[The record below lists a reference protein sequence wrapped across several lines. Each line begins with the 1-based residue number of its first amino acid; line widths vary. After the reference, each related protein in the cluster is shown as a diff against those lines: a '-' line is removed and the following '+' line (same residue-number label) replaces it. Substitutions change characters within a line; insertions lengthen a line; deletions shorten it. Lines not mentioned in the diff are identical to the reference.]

1 MTIEK
6 HLVVVEVYNSSRRRS
21 VIYFR
26 ALKKKLAFRLCNT
39 QGYSSPE
46 TLKHTRA
53 FSVHGVYI
61 MGRQCQWLPLVVM
74 QKDYTLNSMY
84 CIFKIQVRLDTRDPR
99 KIIEAG
105 IGYGGKAVEV
115 LLGSV
120 SAIELS
126 GRRSF
131 QKAV

>member
-1 MTIEK
+1 
-6 HLVVVEVYNSSRRRS
+6 
-21 VIYFR
+21 
-26 ALKKKLAFRLCNT
+26 
-39 QGYSSPE
+39 
-46 TLKHTRA
+46 
-53 FSVHGVYI
+53 

-84 CIFKIQVRLDTRDPR
+84 CIFKIQVKSDTRDPR

-105 IGYGGKAVEV
+105 IGYGGKAVEM

-131 QKAV
+131 QRAV

>member
-1 MTIEK
+1 M
-6 HLVVVEVYNSSRRRS
+6 
-21 VIYFR
+21 
-26 ALKKKLAFRLCNT
+26 
-39 QGYSSPE
+39 
-46 TLKHTRA
+46 
-53 FSVHGVYI
+53 HGVYI
-61 MGRQCQWLPLVVM
+61 MGRQWLPLVVM

-84 CIFKIQVRLDTRDPR
+84 CIFKIQVKSDTRDPR

-105 IGYGGKAVEV
+105 IGYGGKVLEG

>member
-1 MTIEK
+1 
-6 HLVVVEVYNSSRRRS
+6 
-21 VIYFR
+21 
-26 ALKKKLAFRLCNT
+26 
-39 QGYSSPE
+39 
-46 TLKHTRA
+46 
-53 FSVHGVYI
+53 
-61 MGRQCQWLPLVVM
+61 MGRQWLPLVVM

-84 CIFKIQVRLDTRDPR
+84 CIFKIQVKSDTRDPR
-99 KIIEAG
+99 KISEAG
-105 IGYGGKAVEV
+105 IGYGSKVVEV

>member
-1 MTIEK
+1 
-6 HLVVVEVYNSSRRRS
+6 
-21 VIYFR
+21 
-26 ALKKKLAFRLCNT
+26 
-39 QGYSSPE
+39 
-46 TLKHTRA
+46 
-53 FSVHGVYI
+53 
-61 MGRQCQWLPLVVM
+61 MGRQWLPLVVM

-84 CIFKIQVRLDTRDPR
+84 CIFKIQVKSDTRDPR
-99 KIIEAG
+99 KMIEAG

>member
-1 MTIEK
+1 M
-6 HLVVVEVYNSSRRRS
+6 
-21 VIYFR
+21 
-26 ALKKKLAFRLCNT
+26 
-39 QGYSSPE
+39 
-46 TLKHTRA
+46 
-53 FSVHGVYI
+53 HGVYI
-61 MGRQCQWLPLVVM
+61 MGRQWLHLVVM

-84 CIFKIQVRLDTRDPR
+84 CIFKIQVKSDTRDPR

-105 IGYGGKAVEV
+105 IGYGGKVLEG

-131 QKAV
+131 QRAV